1 MSYEIIP
8 QAPNYEMNGMGI
20 VRNRKTGRI
29 RKWTIT
35 NSGIKRISFWV
46 GKKNISLSY
55 PYLMWQLHGEI
66 LSKVR
71 PVPVVATKG
80 TRTMRFDSL
89 NRCVHFLADVTP
101 LTVNGIWHHIKRRHN
116 KVADW
121 DIHYCY

>member
-8 QAPNYEMNGMGI
+8 QAPNYEMNGMGV

-66 LSKVR
+66 LSRVR
-71 PVPVVATKG
+71 PYSDA
-80 TRTMRFDSL
+80 L
-89 NRCVHFLADVTP
+89 
-101 LTVNGIWHHIKRRHN
+101 
-116 KVADW
+116 
-121 DIHYCY
+121 